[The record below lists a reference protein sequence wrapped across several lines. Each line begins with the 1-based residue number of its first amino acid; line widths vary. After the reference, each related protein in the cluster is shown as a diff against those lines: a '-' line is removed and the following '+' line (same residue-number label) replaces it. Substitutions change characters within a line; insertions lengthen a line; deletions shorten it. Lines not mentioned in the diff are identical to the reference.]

1 MSEMNETRVLIAT
14 VFSIWIGLTFLIG
27 WCCYK
32 LFEQR
37 RTNGKDSG
45 L

>member
-1 MSEMNETRVLIAT
+1 MGEVNETRVLIAT
-14 VFSIWIGLTFLIG
+14 VFGIWLGLTFLIG

-37 RTNGKDSG
+37 REDGKDT
-45 L
+45 